1 MDRPPQFQT
10 QQPQT
15 GAPIPPPQPMAA
27 PTPAPAPG
35 PLSTE
40 NTAQVPPMAELAN
53 SQGQQPAPTQARRQ
67 SGPQWPIFIAI
78 FAVFLVGVSV
88 LGALFYYFR

>member
-1 MDRPPQFQT
+1 
-10 QQPQT
+10 
-15 GAPIPPPQPMAA
+15 
-27 PTPAPAPG
+27 
-35 PLSTE
+35 
-40 NTAQVPPMAELAN
+40 MAELAN